1 MKFEFMLI
9 FTSIALATS
18 NLREVPELTVGIP
31 CGQNNPIFEISS
43 FTLSIWPP
51 TPGGI
56 ASYNMTG
63 KFTQAERISQIH
75 EAFFTPQQTNY
86 IDIDVDVSYTV
97 NQVASFTYGVQY
109 ASLPGNYKIQWWLQ
123 NGGPAFIS
131 CWQVNYSLN

>member
-1 MKFEFMLI
+1 MKVYLI
-9 FTSIALATS
+9 LLLATIALSTS
-18 NLREVPELTVGIP
+18 NLREVQAQSVGRA
-31 CGQNNPIFEISS
+31 CGETDPIFVISS

-56 ASYNMTG
+56 ALYNMTG
-63 KFTQAERISQIH
+63 KFKEAERISQIH

-97 NQVASFTYGVQY
+97 GQEVSFTYGVQY

-123 NGGPAFIS
+123 NGGPTFIS
-131 CWQVNYSLN
+131 CWQVNYSLT